1 MNKRLLM
8 NKHKL
13 ALATSAVILSTM
25 VLSGCAVGPD
35 YETPVMPLPEK
46 FSKLSAAEKSGDETD
61 AGYVE
66 DAPIAQFWRVFN
78 DSMLNRLVE
87 QALDTN
93 HDIRI
98 AAANLEAARAIRGGA
113 IADLFPVA
121 NINAARDKSR
131 FSADETSSGV
141 TERATLNRGA
151 LDMSWE
157 LDLFGRVRR
166 NIEASRAS
174 EQAFGEDLRA
184 ARISVIAEVAS
195 NYMELRGAQEQF
207 AVARHN
213 ADNQRETLTIV
224 EAREDAGRGT
234 EFDTQRARAQL
245 SITLAQLPALR
256 AEIDLRMHRLS
267 VLLGQSPTLLDDML
281 RPVDALPALPRL
293 VQIGKPEQ
301 LLRRRPDVRA
311 AERRLATTTANIG
324 VAEADWFPRVSFTG
338 EIGFA
343 ANSGDR
349 IGDSDTATYRY
360 GPGISWSIL
369 DFGHLRARVAQ
380 SKAAEK
386 GELATYERTVLRALE
401 ETENA
406 MTQYGATRQRLD
418 YLQTSVDANAR
429 AEQLARLR
437 FENGSADFLEVLD
450 VQRAR
455 LIADASLAQSRTA
468 AATGLIAVY
477 KALGGGWQADT
488 DVVAASQR
496 E

>member
-1 MNKRLLM
+1 MNKPLLV

-13 ALATSAVILSTM
+13 SLVLSAM
-25 VLSGCAVGPD
+25 VLLSGCAVGPD
-35 YETPVMPLPEK
+35 YERPETAVPEK
-46 FSKLSAAEKSGDETD
+46 FSKLSMSEKGGDKADT
-61 AGYVE
+61 GYVDE
-66 DAPIAQFWRVFN
+66 APIAQFWKVFN

-98 AAANLEAARAIRGGA
+98 AAANLDAARAIRGGA
-113 IADLFPVA
+113 FADLFPIA
-121 NINAARDKSR
+121 NINASRDKSR
-131 FSADETSSGV
+131 FSADETTSGL
-141 TERATLNRGA
+141 TERSTLNRGA
-151 LDMSWE
+151 VDMSWE

-195 NYMELRGAQEQF
+195 NYMELRGVQEQF
-207 AVARHN
+207 AVAKRN

-245 SITLAQLPALR
+245 NITLAQLPALQ
-256 AEIDLRMHRLS
+256 ADIDTRMHRLS
-267 VLLGQSPTLLDDML
+267 VLLGQSPTLLDEML

-301 LLRRRPDVRA
+301 LLRRRPDIRA
-311 AERRLATTTANIG
+311 AERRLATATANIG

-349 IGDSDTATYRY
+349 IGDGDTATYRY

-369 DFGHLRARVAQ
+369 DFGHLQARVAQ

-386 GELATYERTVLRALE
+386 GEIASYERTVLRALE

-429 AEQLARLR
+429 AEELARLR

-477 KALGGGWQADT
+477 KALGGGWQPENE
-488 DVVAASQR
+488 VAAASN
-496 E
+496 